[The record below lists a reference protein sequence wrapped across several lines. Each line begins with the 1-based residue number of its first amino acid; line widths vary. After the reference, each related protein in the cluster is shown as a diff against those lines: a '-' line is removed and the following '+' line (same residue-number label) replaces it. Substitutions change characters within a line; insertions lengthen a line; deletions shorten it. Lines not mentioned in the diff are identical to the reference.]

1 MAFDAKTVEAKTKDL
16 NQRIADVKARRSV
29 VNAYSKSVQE
39 SAFYENAL
47 LGKHPFLFPVESA
60 DEYLERYEYF
70 RTSNEERI
78 RELIATA
85 DSLPNVSKQSW
96 FEPLDFRI
104 GIIAD
109 TFLFKSFEG
118 AAQFIPI
125 TPENYEETIPEL
137 DLLLVTSAW
146 RGLDHEW
153 FGLSIASSGKRWLVT
168 QKIVP
173 LAKQNGVPVA
183 FYSKEDPP
191 NFDVFAGL
199 AKSVDFIFTSAIE
212 VVHKYQR
219 LTNDATPVTA
229 LPFSVNFAH
238 HNPLGSM
245 RSDLT
250 EFVFGG
256 SWHRKKYQA
265 RRRAGELIFDG
276 ILKAGY
282 PLWIVDRNLEIGA
295 EKYLYPEKYLEHLH
309 GPLAHAELL
318 SIQRLLP
325 VSINL
330 NSVHAS
336 QTMFANRVIELQAM
350 GTCIVSNYSAGV
362 NTQFPNVFMPDREI
376 DMVQWLESL
385 SLEDI
390 RKAQVDGV
398 RNAFTDNTNFDRV
411 RAMLEF
417 CGFNVPVNE
426 PQVFVAG
433 LNSDEYANFVA
444 EQKTRLTLKQSAE
457 MTSHEAEGR
466 YVTLHVD
473 VSKEHDPHFVDDLV
487 NGFKYSSAKTVV
499 SEGKYEGTY
508 EMVPEGEHRVKAGEY
523 AEVHGVSTSDPGVL
537 TVPANQLV
545 ASRDRSVQSKIAVS
559 EYDLTVVVPIYNN
572 GRHLYYKCFDSLRR
586 SSIFNKMKILLV
598 DDGSTDFETRQIVQ
612 GLVAGYP
619 NVEAFYHEI
628 GGSGSASRPRNTGLE
643 LCDTKFITYLD
654 PDNEAISDGFA
665 ELLKMIEETGVNFAI
680 GNMVKLKHRRLII
693 NNSGILR
700 KALGS
705 RAYDGADVPEDILTK
720 IKFQPMSIQAL
731 VADAEWLKSLNL
743 VQPVG
748 AVGQDSYFFQQML
761 FYAKRIAV
769 TETPIHTY
777 YAAVSNSTVNQ
788 VGPKFYKKYIALEQ
802 DRATWLSEVGLLDSY
817 NSVRLMPFV
826 KGWYVDKLRNVA
838 MDERDECKSTIRQ
851 LVGFY
856 GNHPELDDLLQ
867 ET

>member
-1 MAFDAKTVEAKTKDL
+1 MAFNAKTVEAKTKEL
-16 NQRIADVKARRSV
+16 NRQIADVKARRSKV
-29 VNAYSKSVQE
+29 LAYSKSVRE
-39 SAFYENAL
+39 SRYYEDAL
-47 LGKHPFLFPVESA
+47 MGKHPFLFPVESA
-60 DEYLERYEYF
+60 EEYLTRYEYF
-70 RTSNEERI
+70 RASNEERI

-85 DSLPNVSKQSW
+85 ETLPNVSNQSW
-96 FEPLDFRI
+96 YEPLDFRI

-125 TPENYEETIPEL
+125 TPDNYEEVVPEL

-153 FGLSIASSGKRWLVT
+153 YGLSIASSGQRWLVT

-173 LAKQNGVPVA
+173 LAKQNSIPVA

-199 AKSVDFIFTSAIE
+199 AKPADFIFTSAIE
-212 VVHKYQR
+212 VVHKYQK
-219 LTNDATPVTA
+219 LSSDETPVTA

-256 SWHRKKYQA
+256 SWHRNKYQA

-276 ILKAGY
+276 ILKTSH

-295 EKYLYPEKYLEHLH
+295 EKYQYPEKYLQHLH
-309 GPLAHAELL
+309 SPLSHDALL
-318 SIQRLLP
+318 AIQRLLP
-325 VSINL
+325 VAINL

-336 QTMFANRVIELQAM
+336 QTMFANRVVELQAM

-385 SLEDI
+385 ALADI

-398 RNAFTDNTNFDRV
+398 RNVFTDNTNFDRV

-417 CGFNVPVNE
+417 CGFEVPANE

-433 LNSDEYANFVA
+433 LNNDEFANFVA
-444 EQKTRLTLKQSAE
+444 EQKTSLALKQGTE
-457 MTSHEAEGR
+457 MSFRDPELR
-466 YVTLHVD
+466 YVEIHVD
-473 VSKEHDPHFVDDLV
+473 PSKDHDPHFVDDLV
-487 NGFKYSSAKTVV
+487 NGFKYSSVKTVV
-499 SEGKYEGTY
+499 SHDSYEGAY
-508 EMVPEGEHRVKAGEY
+508 EIKPEQDHPVKAEEY
-523 AEVHGVSTSDPGVL
+523 AVIHGSNVCDSDVL

-545 ASRDRSVQSKIAVS
+545 ASRGSTSQLEPSTSKPV
-559 EYDLTVVVPIYNN
+559 LTVVVPIYNN

-586 SSIFNKMKILLV
+586 SSIFNKMKVLLV
-598 DDGSTDFETRQIVQ
+598 DDGSTDFETRRIVK
-612 GLVAGYP
+612 GLVAGYS

-643 LCDTKFITYLD
+643 LCDTKYITYLD

-665 ELLKMIEETGVNFAI
+665 ELLQMVEETGVNFAI
-680 GNMVKLKHRRLII
+680 GNMVKLKHRRLVI
-693 NNSGILR
+693 NNSGLLR

-705 RAYDGADVPEDILTK
+705 RAYEGADVPEDILTK

-761 FYAKRIAV
+761 FYADRIAV
-769 TETPIHTY
+769 TETPVHTY

-802 DRATWLSEVGLLDSY
+802 DRAAWLSDVGLLDSY
-817 NSVRLMPFV
+817 NAVRLMPFV
-826 KGWYVDKLRNVA
+826 KGWYVDKLQNVA
-838 MDERDECKSTIRQ
+838 MDEREECKSTIRQ

-856 GNHPELDDLLQ
+856 GEYPELEELLRA
-867 ET
+867 T

>member
-16 NQRIADVKARRSV
+16 IQQIADVKARRSA

-39 SAFYENAL
+39 SVYYEDAL
-47 LGKHPFLFPVESA
+47 LGKHPFLFPAESA
-60 DEYLERYEYF
+60 DEYLERFECF
-70 RTSNEERI
+70 RASTEGRI
-78 RELIATA
+78 RELIAMA

-96 FEPLDFRI
+96 YEPLGFRI

-118 AAQFIPI
+118 AAHFIPI
-125 TPENYEETIPEL
+125 TPENYDETIPEL

-168 QKIVP
+168 QKIIP

-191 NFDVFAGL
+191 NFEVFAGL

-219 LTNDATPVTA
+219 LTSDATPVTA
-229 LPFSVNFAH
+229 LPFSVNFSH

-265 RRRAGELIFDG
+265 RRRAGGLIFDG

-295 EKYLYPEKYLEHLH
+295 EKYLYPEKYLQHLH
-309 GPLAHAELL
+309 GPLAHNDLL
-318 SIQRLLP
+318 AIQRLLP
-325 VSINL
+325 VSVNL

-376 DMVQWLESL
+376 DMIQWLESL
-385 SLEDI
+385 SLDDI

-417 CGFNVPVNE
+417 CGFEVPVNE

-433 LNSDEYANFVA
+433 LNGDEFARFVA
-444 EQKTRLTLKQSAE
+444 EQKTGLELKQTAE
-457 MTSHEAEGR
+457 MPSNDAKGR

-473 VSKEHDPHFVDDLV
+473 PFKEHDPNFVDDLV
-487 NGFKYSSAKTVV
+487 NGFKYSPARRVV
-499 SEGKYEGTY
+499 SQAECEGAYEVT
-508 EMVPEGEHRVKAGEY
+508 PERDHCVETGDY
-523 AEVHGVSTSDPGVL
+523 AEIHGVSTSDPSVL
-537 TVPANQLV
+537 TVPVNQLV
-545 ASRDRSVQSKIAVS
+545 ASRACSTTQEASRVEQV
-559 EYDLTVVVPIYNN
+559 LTVVVPIYNN

-586 SSIFNKMKILLV
+586 SSIFNKMKVLLV

-643 LCDTKFITYLD
+643 LCDTKYITYLD

-665 ELLKMIEETGVNFAI
+665 ELLKMVEDTGVNFAI

-705 RAYDGADVPEDILTK
+705 RAYGGADVPEDILTK

-743 VQPVG
+743 IQPVG

-788 VGPKFYKKYIALEQ
+788 ISPKFYKKYIALEQ
-802 DRATWLSEVGLLDSY
+802 DRANWLRTVGLLEAY
-817 NSVRLMPFV
+817 NAVRLMPFV
-826 KGWYVDKLRNVA
+826 EGWYVGKLSNVA
-838 MDERDECKSTIRQ
+838 SEDKEECKSTIRQ

-856 GNHPELDDLLQ
+856 GEHPELEDLLV
-867 ET
+867 